1 MLKDEQDEQDE
12 QDVQDVQD
20 EQDEQA
26 KQEHGSTPALCKP
39 KQVYCKHKN

>member
-1 MLKDEQDEQDE
+1 MLKDE

-20 EQDEQA
+20 EQDEQDEQA
-26 KQEHGSTPALCKP
+26 KQEHSSTLALCKP